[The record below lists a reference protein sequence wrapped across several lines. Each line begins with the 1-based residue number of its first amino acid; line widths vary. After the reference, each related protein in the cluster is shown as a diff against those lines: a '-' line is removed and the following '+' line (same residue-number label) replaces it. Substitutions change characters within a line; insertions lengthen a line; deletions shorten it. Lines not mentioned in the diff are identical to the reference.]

1 MSNIFELPH
10 PDEPGREW
18 TPAERRRLEGH
29 AGEILAALGL
39 DLDTP
44 GTRDTPRR
52 FLQALAATFASF
64 PAIRANFSLAAPALP
79 ARPFPLETMH
89 WPKPIGSP
97 VLESLHYAIESS
109 HDVHTRYD
117 KIVEVAS
124 WMAYEELPMPE
135 FALPFGVGQGDAN
148 EAIDFVMVADSIDT
162 AFTNFDSHTKFQM
175 DYAGRH
181 WSDSDAEFACL
192 KRAMEQG
199 VPILDGKYLSTV
211 THGEL
216 DKIFQGNIEM
226 PMLDEKVAVLH
237 QVGKVLAEKYDGRFH
252 NFVHACSP
260 KLYDNGNGLI
270 DRLVTEFPRF
280 NDVSMLDGH
289 EIKFYKLAQLGIWM
303 LYATLHSS
311 GEFRLDDP
319 QKMTAFADYIV
330 PVALRLLDITS
341 YSKELEHAI
350 NTYQLIPRDSRW
362 EIEIRAHCIYS
373 TALLSEQINKLRSP
387 DTQVII
393 PQIDARLWT
402 HYHTT
407 TWPHHLTKTIMY

>member
-1 MSNIFELPH
+1 
-10 PDEPGREW
+10 
-18 TPAERRRLEGH
+18 
-29 AGEILAALGL
+29 
-39 DLDTP
+39 
-44 GTRDTPRR
+44 
-52 FLQALAATFASF
+52 
-64 PAIRANFSLAAPALP
+64 
-79 ARPFPLETMH
+79 MH

-97 VLESLHYAIESS
+97 VLESLRYAIESS
-109 HDVHTRYD
+109 RGVHTHYD
-117 KIVEVAS
+117 TIVEVAS

-135 FALPFGVGQGDAN
+135 FALPFGVGQGDPN
-148 EAIDFVMVADSIDT
+148 DAIDFIMVADSIDT
-162 AFTNFDSHTKFQM
+162 AFTNFDTHTKFQV
-175 DYAGRH
+175 DYAGQH
-181 WSDSDAEFACL
+181 WSDSEAEFACL
-192 KRAMEQG
+192 KRAMDQG

-211 THGEL
+211 SRAEL
-216 DKIFQGNIEM
+216 DKILQGNIEM
-226 PMLDEKVAVLH
+226 PMLDEKLAVLH

-252 NFVHACSP
+252 NFVHLCSP

-289 EIKFYKLAQLGIWM
+289 EIRFYKLAQLGIWM
-303 LYATLHSS
+303 LYSTLHSS
-311 GEFRLDDP
+311 GKFRLDDP

-330 PVALRLLDITS
+330 PVALRLLGITS

-373 TALLSEQINKLRSP
+373 SALLREEINKLRSP
-387 DTQVII
+387 DKQVII